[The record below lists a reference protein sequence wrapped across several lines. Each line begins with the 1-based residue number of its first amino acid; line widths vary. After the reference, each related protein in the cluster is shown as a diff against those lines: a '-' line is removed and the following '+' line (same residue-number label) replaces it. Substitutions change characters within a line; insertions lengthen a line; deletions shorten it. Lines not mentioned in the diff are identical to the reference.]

1 MKEYIAET
9 GGRYTYSDDI
19 LNLQELALS
28 MTSIFDACS
37 NFIISGCEVSGSEIS
52 PGYVW
57 LNGKVRFFTGCKDAS
72 YPYFIFEKNSIDTV
86 TYAND
91 INKKGR
97 CNYLCI
103 GGTSIPE
110 TQDPVTEMVP
120 QYLEITTSYSPRFID
135 RFIGKY
141 AVLLDSPFAKQT
153 VKKDIV
159 FAGQITGEKEIE
171 TKTAI
176 SVFNVANG
184 YSLKNIVKANGNAS
198 IGAYLNGLL
207 INEITINTDGSF
219 SFFKQNKEIATI
231 NDSGIKYTHAIST
244 TAQTGS
250 ILIYDSHIINSED
263 NTDDGSVNVN
273 AAGLKQGTT
282 KYRNFNVFDGK
293 NSSVPI
299 FQVIGKTSAVLVNG
313 LLSIKNTGKG
323 IDLINPGFSKTNVQ
337 LTNLITWKDS
347 ASEILGFIGYNT
359 QNTFDFTIKNNLGN
373 VIIHPKQSLNVIG
386 DLAVNGTSIGSIYVT
401 QTDFTA
407 ELKKKVSAVSGKQLS
422 TEDFTTEYKNKLSS
436 ISQGSVGS
444 TGEGFVTARDVTEAL
459 ARKLTIQSN
468 LSDLADKKT
477 ARANLEIYSKSESND
492 LYLKKASFLLELVT
506 LTADEVNGL
515 TTEQIAAK
523 KEQKQAAVR
532 NNIDAEKKGAADSRL
547 TKTSNLS
554 DLPDKTQARKN
565 ISVYSVQE
573 VDNLLDGKLSNS
585 AQYTGSVF
593 TTEHKTK
600 LEAIKTGNFAGVNSE
615 GKSVA
620 QVEGYVMTS
629 AIVKEMEKKANFLM
643 DGYNDNQ
650 KNTIATHLGI
660 YTKVGADSKFASID
674 SLFQDYITYLV
685 KQGKTTQDAQKTL
698 RDKMN
703 TPSKEDVSNT
713 YLRKDGKLSDLSLVN
728 ADAKKTA
735 CRALG
740 AAYADDYQTK
750 LLDTGWLQMS
760 NSGSGTDTRRLFIR
774 QIGNIVCIQGII
786 NTGKRDGTHW
796 GGTVAII
803 PNQIPPPKHGVYTM
817 ACNWNDDAKYNR
829 GVSFK
834 IQGNSRNILLYESGY
849 LNVEVEMNFTYMT

>member
-37 NFIISGCEVSGSEIS
+37 NFIISGCEASGSEIS

-57 LNGKVRFFTGCKDAS
+57 INGKIRFFTGCKDAS
-72 YPYFIFEKNSIDTV
+72 YPYYIFEKNSIDTV

-103 GGTSIPE
+103 GGTSVPE
-110 TQDPVTEMVP
+110 IQDPVTKQVP

-141 AVLLDSPFAKQT
+141 AVLLDSPYAKQT

-159 FAGQITGEKEIE
+159 FAGQLTGEKDIE
-171 TKTAI
+171 SKTAI
-176 SVFNVANG
+176 SVFNAANG
-184 YSLKNIVKANGNAS
+184 YSMKSIVKSNGNAS

-207 INEITINTDGSF
+207 INEIVINTDGSF

-231 NDSGIKYTHAIST
+231 NESGIKYTNAIST
-244 TAQTGS
+244 TAKTGS
-250 ILIYDSHIINSED
+250 ILIYGSHIINSED

-273 AAGLKQGTT
+273 ATGLKQGAT
-282 KYRNFNVFDGK
+282 KYRNFNVYDGK
-293 NSSVPI
+293 SSVTPI
-299 FQVIGKTSAVLVNG
+299 FQVVGKTSDVLVNG
-313 LLSIKNTGKG
+313 LLSVKNIGRG
-323 IDLINPGFSKTNVQ
+323 IDLVNTGFSKTNVQ
-337 LTNLITWKDS
+337 LTNLLTWKDN

-359 QNTFDFTIKNNLGN
+359 QNTFDFIIKNNLGN
-373 VIIHPKQSLNVIG
+373 IIIHPKQSLNIIG
-386 DLAVNGTSIGSIYVT
+386 ELTINGTSIGSTYVT

-407 ELKKKVSAVSGKQLS
+407 ELKKKVSVVSGKQLS
-422 TEDFTTEYKNKLSS
+422 TEDFTTEYKKKLDS
-436 ISQGSVGS
+436 INQGSVGN
-444 TGEGFVTARDVTEAL
+444 TGDGFVTAKDVTEAL
-459 ARKLTIQSN
+459 AKKLTIGSN
-468 LSDLADKKT
+468 LSDLADKKV
-477 ARANLEIYSKSESND
+477 ARANLDIFSKLESND
-492 LYLKKASFLLELVT
+492 LFLKKASNLLELVT

-515 TTEQIAAK
+515 TTEQITAK
-523 KEQKQAAVR
+523 KEQKQATVR
-532 NNIDAEKKGAADSRL
+532 NNIDAEKKGAADSKL

-573 VDNLLDGKLSNS
+573 VDKLLEGKLSTG
-585 AQYTGSVF
+585 AGYTGSVF
-593 TTEHKTK
+593 TAEHKTK
-600 LEAIKTGNFAGVNSE
+600 LEAIKTGNFAGINSE

-620 QVEGYVMTS
+620 QMEGYVMTS
-629 AIVKEMEKKANFLM
+629 SIVKEMEKKANFLM
-643 DGYNDNQ
+643 DGYNDSQ
-650 KNTIATHLGI
+650 KNSIATNLGI
-660 YTKVGADSKFASID
+660 YTKAGADGKFVTID

-685 KQGKTTQDAQKTL
+685 KQGKTSQDAQKTL
-698 RDKMN
+698 RDKIN
-703 TPSKEDVSNT
+703 TPSKEDVSDN
-713 YLRKDGKLSDLSLVN
+713 YLRKDGKLSDLSLPN
-728 ADAKKTA
+728 ADAKKAA
-735 CRALG
+735 CRTLG

-786 NTGKRDGTHW
+786 NTGKRDGNHW

-803 PNQIPPPKHGVYTM
+803 PNQFPPPKHGVYTM
-817 ACNWNDDAKYNR
+817 AASWNDDTKYNR

-849 LNVEVEMNFTYMT
+849 NNAEVEMNFTYMT